1 MTVLVKPGER
11 IPVDGKI
18 IEDSSEIDE
27 AMING
32 KTMFV
37 EKTIGVDKCKICW
50 GSRKYFVVKDGK
62 TIVGKY
68 FRRPN
73 RLN

>member
-32 KTMFV
+32 ETMFV
-37 EKTIGVDKCKICW
+37 EKTIGVDKCKIC
-50 GSRKYFVVKDGK
+50 
-62 TIVGKY
+62 
-68 FRRPN
+68 
-73 RLN
+73 